1 MKNLID
7 TLNQQWSDMELLD
20 AKISALE
27 NFIETMTRVGEKLI
41 TAEKDLVSLR
51 SEKTELS
58 GKLLSTSSQI
68 TKLLYDG
75 NI

>member
-1 MKNLID
+1 MKHLID
-7 TLNQQWSDMELLD
+7 TLNQQWIDMELLD

-51 SEKTELS
+51 AEKTELS

-75 NI
+75 I

>member
-7 TLNQQWSDMELLD
+7 TLNQQWSDMEILD

-51 SEKTELS
+51 AEKTELS

>member
-1 MKNLID
+1 MKHLID

-51 SEKTELS
+51 AEKTELS

-68 TKLLYDG
+68 TKILYDG
-75 NI
+75 I